1 MLSFFIGYDLLVPL
15 ISEWEVTLSPSLIGR
30 HLHRHG
36 VSVDSTKTCHISCL
50 LSANNVRPH
59 TIYPLWT
66 RRERQK
72 QRETNS
78 FLTLDT
84 HSVSAIKPKLKVSD
98 I

>member
-66 RRERQK
+66 RRETPKTERNIFILDFGYTFSICDKAQTK
-72 QRETNS
+72 S
-78 FLTLDT
+78 F
-84 HSVSAIKPKLKVSD
+84 
-98 I
+98 